1 VVAFAGSKEDAGLK
15 MGTKEL
21 ELLFLARRRLAEGD
35 FTPEDR
41 MLLDELLAL
50 VSQQAREL
58 EALKRISL
66 NLTGSLDLEQVLNGV
81 VREAIRLVKRSR
93 YAHIFLYQQNE
104 LKFGTSIAA
113 DGTFNKEWIAP
124 RPEGLTYTVARTAGP
139 IVVEDM
145 RSHPLYAGTPPDWEG
160 SIVGIPLKMESQ
172 VVGVMNLSRSI
183 TGAFSH
189 EELRLLQLLAD
200 QAAIAILNARLHE
213 AVTRQAR
220 TDILTGLP
228 NRRALDEK
236 LDDEFQRA
244 QRFSH
249 SFAIVMMDLDGF
261 KAINDTFGHEVGD
274 MVLRETFGLLGRSL
288 RATDFIARYGGDE
301 LTIVL
306 PEANQDQAIEVS
318 RKLQMALRAF
328 PVLMPDGTR
337 KIFGLSA
344 GIAVYPLHATTS
356 ADLLRAADTA
366 LYRAK
371 RARRGISVLAY
382 DGPTR
387 PRNQF

>member
-1 VVAFAGSKEDAGLK
+1 

-66 NLTGSLDLEQVLNGV
+66 NLTGSLDLEEVLNGV

-113 DGTFNKEWIAP
+113 DGTFNKDWIAP

-145 RSHPLYAGTPPDWEG
+145 GNHPLYAAAPPDWEG

-306 PEANQDQAIEVS
+306 PEAGQDQAIEVS

-328 PVLMPDGTR
+328 PVLMPDGSR

-371 RARRGISVLAY
+371 RARRGTSVLAY
-382 DGPTR
+382 DGPSR
-387 PRNQF
+387 PRSQFEPPGG